1 MMQQMGDLKM
11 AEFTRHVEDA
21 NTDFKESIMKKVE
34 IIKLQDTQE
43 LQKRIDTIKKEEKQV
58 CIGLNKEYIQREL
71 VEEEIL
77 NKFKAKK
84 HLLMRIV
91 AQWETNKRKRQLFS
105 AWKNRMQQ
113 KHKDHLQGE
122 YCNAFYQQG
131 LVMRGMKAFKLYA

>member
-1 MMQQMGDLKM
+1 M
-11 AEFTRHVEDA
+11 
-21 NTDFKESIMKKVE
+21 
-34 IIKLQDTQE
+34 
-43 LQKRIDTIKKEEKQV
+43 

-105 AWKNRMQQ
+105 AWKN
-113 KHKDHLQGE
+113 
-122 YCNAFYQQG
+122 
-131 LVMRGMKAFKLYA
+131 